1 MIRSCAPA
9 SYVDAWFDDIVD
21 HSRSCA
27 DRDAIDDAH
36 SVDHRGSGTEEDL
49 ASNPAAARNRRI
61 DGDMIKTPM
70 LQSCSTTA
78 AVLMMAP
85 RPTIAIGP
93 TWA

>member
-1 MIRSCAPA
+1 
-9 SYVDAWFDDIVD
+9 VDAWFDDIVD

-27 DRDAIDDAH
+27 DRDAI
-36 SVDHRGSGTEEDL
+36 DHRGSGTEEDL